1 MPQLS
6 PTMEVG
12 AVTKWLVKEGDP
24 VTTGDIIAEI
34 ETDKA
39 TMEMEAADD
48 GTLGKIL
55 APEGTEDIPVHQPIA
70 VMLQEGEE
78 ASALKDFEP
87 EGEAPR
93 GDGAGEA
100 AAQPKPAQAAARPE
114 QPAEAAAKPTA
125 TPTPRAAPTPRTA
138 APASPR
144 ADGERL
150 FASPLARRVA
160 AEQGLDLGAIA
171 GSGPHGRIVLR
182 DVEGAAQTG
191 AAKAA
196 PTREAK
202 PAAAK
207 PEAARPAV
215 AAAAPGGTGGPA
227 KPEDLGYPEGSYEVM
242 AIDSMRRTVARRM
255 AESMRTIPH
264 YYETIDC
271 RIDALVALRKDLNTR
286 SKDYRLSVN
295 DFVIRA
301 AALAL
306 KRVPEVNSSWSE
318 TGILRHRHA
327 DVAMAVALE
336 SGLITPVIR
345 EADNLGLAEISR
357 QARDLA
363 KRARDRKLKPE
374 EYQGGTFTI
383 SNLGMFS
390 IREFTAVI
398 NPPQAAI
405 LAIGR
410 AEPRPIVKEGAVA
423 IATMMTCTLSSDH
436 RLIDGAV
443 AARFLDVF
451 QRLVEDPVT
460 MLL

>member
-1 MPQLS
+1 M
-6 PTMEVG
+6 
-12 AVTKWLVKEGDP
+12 
-24 VTTGDIIAEI
+24 
-34 ETDKA
+34 
-39 TMEMEAADD
+39 
-48 GTLGKIL
+48 
-55 APEGTEDIPVHQPIA
+55 
-70 VMLQEGEE
+70 
-78 ASALKDFEP
+78 
-87 EGEAPR
+87 
-93 GDGAGEA
+93 A
-100 AAQPKPAQAAARPE
+100 AAPAGRE
-114 QPAEAAAKPTA
+114 QPAEDVPAAPPAAAK
-125 TPTPRAAPTPRTA
+125 APAPPRTN
-138 APASPR
+138 
-144 ADGERL
+144 GERL

-160 AEQGLDLGAIA
+160 AERGLDLGAIE

-191 AAKAA
+191 AIKTDTAKAA
-196 PTREAK
+196 PEGK
-202 PAAAK
+202 AAAK
-207 PEAARPAV
+207 PEAARPAAT
-215 AAAAPGGTGGPA
+215 AAAAAGGPA
-227 KPEDLGYPEGSYEVM
+227 KPEDLGYPEGSYDVV

-255 AESMRTIPH
+255 ADSMRTIPH

-271 RIDALVALRKDLNTR
+271 RIDGLVALRKELNAR

-306 KRVPEVNSSWSE
+306 KRVPEVNASWSE

-383 SNLGMFS
+383 SNLGMFG

-405 LAIGR
+405 LAVGR
-410 AEPRPIVKEGAVA
+410 AEPRPVVKEGAVA

>member
-39 TMEMEAADD
+39 TMEMEADDD

-55 APEGTEDIPVHQPIA
+55 VPEGAEDIPVHQPIA
-70 VMLQEGEE
+70 VLLQEGEE
-78 ASALKDFEP
+78 ASALKDFQP
-87 EGEAPR
+87 EGT
-93 GDGAGEA
+93 GEA
-100 AAQPKPAQAAARPE
+100 TAQPQPAQPKPAEAPARPE
-114 QPAEAAAKPTA
+114 QPPAAAPPETAAAKVPA
-125 TPTPRAAPTPRTA
+125 ASRAE
-138 APASPR
+138 
-144 ADGERL
+144 GERL

-160 AEQGLDLGAIA
+160 AEQGLDLRAIE
-171 GSGPHGRIVLR
+171 GTGPRGRIVLR
-182 DVEGAAQTG
+182 DVEGAVKTG
-191 AAKAA
+191 GAKAA
-196 PTREAK
+196 PKAK

-207 PEAARPAV
+207 PEAARPVATAAV
-215 AAAAPGGTGGPA
+215 AGGPA
-227 KPEDLGYPEGSYEVM
+227 KPEDLGYPEGSYEIV

-271 RIDALVALRKDLNTR
+271 RIDALVALRKELNAR

-306 KRVPEVNSSWSE
+306 KRVPEVNASWSE
-318 TGILRHRHA
+318 TGILRHKHA

-383 SNLGMFS
+383 SNLGMFG

-443 AARFLDVF
+443 AARFLDIF
-451 QRLVEDPVT
+451 QRLVEDPMT